1 MAIPYPP
8 HVLYTQIAADSSV
21 NLITNFVN
29 ALVTAG
35 WTVTDNLPAL
45 VRLTFSGEPL
55 NTEHITIAGVQY
67 TFVTGTP
74 ANVHEIQLTGTAAG
88 DASALETAINAN
100 SEVFT
105 AQLLTSTEVEID
117 WGTGGPS
124 GNFHTVSNGLSNTSL
139 DSSVFRFGGN
149 KLLCA
154 ITPAGLQCGLI
165 IDDDN
170 TGSNQVRFRFFSSDF
185 MAPNPSPAIYM
196 TWASFRVFEIR
207 ATDYDVCSFL
217 LGDTS
222 TFGTWLYGGVPH
234 VRDVAAPAVITSIA
248 DDGTGQILVTPSFGQ
263 PLNTGDFVFIDNT
276 LGLSFNGSWQVTVVT
291 TDINGLA
298 TSYILNGSTFA
309 GGYTANSGV
318 SGAEGFQ
325 ISRCVW
331 AQGSTGSRLRIAS
344 FTTTNMV
351 AFNQF
356 SFGASGGSGQL
367 YLIQH
372 TPDPNGG
379 TRKVPN
385 YGDAYDVNEARIAIT
400 PSSPSATLTTVGD
413 LWAAFCL
420 ETAVDKDVIALPANG
435 APDGRTWVN
444 VMDNAT
450 ASYMSLWLAKN

>member
-1 MAIPYPP
+1 MAIQYPP
-8 HVLYTQIAADSSV
+8 HVLYTQIVADSSV
-21 NLITNFVN
+21 NLITNSVN
-29 ALVTAG
+29 TLVTAG

-74 ANVHEIQLTGTAAG
+74 ANAHEIQLTGTAAG

-124 GNFHTVSNGLSNTSL
+124 GNGHTVSNGLSNTSI
-139 DSSVFRFGGN
+139 DSSTFRFGGN

-170 TGSNQVRFRFFSSDF
+170 SGSNQVRFRFFSSDF
-185 MAPNPSPAIYM
+185 TAPNPSPAIYM
-196 TWASFRVFEIR
+196 TWASFRVLEVR
-207 ATDYDVCSFL
+207 ATDYDVCIFL
-217 LGDTS
+217 LGDTT

-234 VRDVAAPAVITSIA
+234 IRDVDAPSVIASIA
-248 DDGTGQILVTPSFGQ
+248 DDGTGQILVTPSFAQ
-263 PLNTGDFVFIDNT
+263 PLNTGDYVFIDNT
-276 LGLSFNGSWQVTVVT
+276 LGLGFNGSWQVTVVT
-291 TDINGLA
+291 TDPITGLA

-331 AQGSTGSRLRIAS
+331 AQGTTGNRFRIAS
-344 FTTTNMV
+344 FGGLSMV

-356 SFGASGGSGQL
+356 SFSGGSI

-379 TRKVPN
+379 NRKIPN

-413 LWAAFCL
+413 LWAAFCY
-420 ETAVDKDVIALPANG
+420 ETAVDKDVITLPANG

-444 VMDNAT
+444 VIDNAT
-450 ASYMSLWLAKN
+450 ASYMTLLLAKN